1 MLPSQYR
8 LPSSE
13 IAHIAKTG
21 KNIYSSELFF
31 IKWIPLEQALEVVGQ
46 IFQDKSATE
55 HSPNS
60 VTNQN
65 QPVSQWAISVGLKV
79 SKSAVVRNRIKRL
92 FRAAILQS
100 LKYSNPSKFS
110 GKFLIVARSNAISQL
125 SSEEVFGLLQKIL

>member
-31 IKWIPLEQALEVVGQ
+31 IKWISYEV
-46 IFQDKSATE
+46 T
-55 HSPNS
+55 SP
-60 VTNQN
+60 
-65 QPVSQWAISVGLKV
+65 SQWAISVGLKV

-92 FRAAILQS
+92 FRAAILQTAQ
-100 LKYSNPSKFS
+100 YADGNKFS
-110 GKFLIVARSNAISQL
+110 GKFLIVARSVAIYELTSTQL
-125 SSEEVFGLLQKIL
+125 ADILGNLKEFN